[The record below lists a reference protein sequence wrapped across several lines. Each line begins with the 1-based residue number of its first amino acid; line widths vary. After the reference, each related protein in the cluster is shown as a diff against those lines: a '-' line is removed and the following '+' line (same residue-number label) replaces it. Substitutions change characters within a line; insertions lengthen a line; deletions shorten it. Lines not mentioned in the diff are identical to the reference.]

1 MAPSRSSPVTRKRKR
16 VQGLKVVNGALL
28 GKKAAAPESSEV
40 KAGTGEAFARQAVE
54 KGGLISQ
61 ASVTKALSWA
71 QVPMQAR
78 QNVVPKGERS
88 VQGMGCG
95 LYVYGD
101 RIGVTASTSR
111 FPWLARL
118 LAAFGRQAHPNFAFT
133 SIQVNVNYAAR
144 PHVDRNNLGQSQIIG
159 LGDYTGGELWV
170 HDDVGQ
176 VPLTL
181 DEDIKQEA
189 LYRSGTMWRGSEID
203 IRGKWLEFTGNRLHY
218 TRAFDGTRYSLVYYT
233 CDRYAIATPEVRAEL
248 RGAGFAFS
256 WRSDA
261 LRKLV
266 ASKRRDRDQRR
277 RFFTQKAAAG
287 RRFGQHLA
295 DDDEVVNPKLPGSAA
310 HKRYNKYLRARTVGE
325 ARRLGC
331 FPIDLQYDFNW
342 GYLQVSGL
350 RPEPSE
356 WDVEIS
362 DSSWTAR
369 PPVPVAETAASSSSS
384 PPSGGA
390 DGAGTGTSGGGGGGT
405 PLAPLLQTLLAP
417 SLRAARGLSRER
429 LRITVLPGF
438 SMLCWASALG
448 FDSAA
453 KWPAP
458 STCFLVET
466 LADDKNDAFVRVWHL
481 RDLWELRPAWHRGDG
496 PVAAPPLGAPGAGPG
511 QGAEEQPGGRA
522 DGDRR

>member
-16 VQGLKVVNGALL
+16 VQGLKVVDGALL

-61 ASVTKALSWA
+61 ASVTKALSLA

-144 PHVDRNNLGQSQIIG
+144 PHVDRNNLGHSQIIG

-233 CDRYAIATPEVRAEL
+233 CDRYVIATPEVRAEL

-256 WRSDA
+256 WRSTA

-266 ASKRRDRDQRR
+266 AAKRRDREQRR

-287 RRFGQHLA
+287 RRFGQRLA
-295 DDDEVVNPKLPGSAA
+295 DDDEVVYEQENPKLPGSAA

-331 FPIDLQYDFNW
+331 FPVDLQYDFNW

-350 RPEPSE
+350 KPEPSE

-369 PPVPVAETAASSSSS
+369 PPVLVAETAVSAPSRSSAPASPPPSSSSSS
-384 PPSGGA
+384 PPS
-390 DGAGTGTSGGGGGGT
+390 S
-405 PLAPLLQTLLAP
+405 AP
-417 SLRAARGLSRER
+417 SSSSSSSRRGARPAAKKTLRLRAAELVEWRVGFQVARASVVKLAARCPGLLRTTEAEFGSRQGPTAELPLDALRGLLAWAATGR
-429 LRITVLPGF
+429 LRCRRSHLEAI
-438 SMLCWASALG
+438 CDALTAWG
-448 FDSAA
+448 AFD
-453 KWPAP
+453 
-458 STCFLVET
+458 
-466 LADDKNDAFVRVWHL
+466 LAERV
-481 RDLWELRPAWHRGDG
+481 
-496 PVAAPPLGAPGAGPG
+496 
-511 QGAEEQPGGRA
+511 AERMGEW
-522 DGDRR
+522 